1 MTRMAPSLTV
11 TGVTGGSTESPSRAR
26 GPVPAHEPGP
36 VGRAR
41 HRRGLFGLS
50 GGGLEFVQSP
60 RGGVTRERL
69 FIRRPTCARAL
80 CANSPSLSLS
90 LSVALLAGRTVPAS
104 RRVRG
109 ARVRA

>member
-11 TGVTGGSTESPSRAR
+11 TGVTGGRTESPSRGR

-41 HRRGLFGLS
+41 HRGGLFGLS
-50 GGGLEFVQSP
+50 GGSNSCSP
-60 RGGVTRERL
+60 RGGGVTRERL
-69 FIRRPTCARAL
+69 YIRRPTCARAL